1 MNFFLFFVII
11 FLQIENSVSFIKLE
25 GEMEQTVINAVSFIL
40 SSSKPEIPKID
51 IKAKPK
57 ISIVIPVYNE
67 EKYIKNVLKSIQLQ
81 TLKEVEILFI
91 DDKST
96 DKSVKNLEK
105 KISV

>member
-51 IKAKPK
+51 TKAKPK

-67 EKYIKNVLKSIQLQ
+67 EKYIKM
-81 TLKEVEILFI
+81 F
-91 DDKST
+91 
-96 DKSVKNLEK
+96 
-105 KISV
+105 